1 MSYKWWQILQYLQY
15 LLSARTKYYIH
26 SPFVY
31 ELCEHVIYDKRHYY
45 AFDDIELLRRRLL
58 VNEKVIEVTDYG
70 AGSAFMSSLR
80 PIREI
85 AQLSGTPLKVGQL
98 LFRLAVHLQA
108 KYLLEFGTSLG
119 LATLYLAKAGQAAQ
133 VITIEGCKQT
143 AAVAAQNFIQ
153 LQVSNIEQVVS
164 TFEEALP
171 LVLSKLPQLD
181 LVFFD
186 GNHRS
191 DATWHYFNLCLPKAH
206 PHTVFVFDDI
216 YWSPDMQEVWERIK
230 QHNAVQVTI
239 DLFRVGLVFFR
250 KEQVKE
256 HFKLYF

>member
-1 MSYKWWQILQYLQY
+1 MSNKWWQTLQYLRY
-15 LLSARTKYYIH
+15 LLTARTKYYIH

-31 ELCEHVIYDKRHYY
+31 ELCENVIYDKRNYY

-58 VNEKVIEVTDYG
+58 GSEKVIEVTDYG
-70 AGSAFMSSLR
+70 AGSGVMGSLR
-80 PIREI
+80 TIQQI
-85 AQLSGTPLKVGQL
+85 AEHAGTPRKVGQL

-108 KYLLEFGTSLG
+108 QYLLELGTSLG
-119 LATLYLAKAGQAAQ
+119 LGTLYLAKAGQLAQ

-143 AAVAAQNFIQ
+143 AAVAAQNFKQ
-153 LQVSNIEQVVS
+153 LQVANIQQVVS

-171 LVLSKLPQLD
+171 LVLPKLPQLD

-191 DATWHYFNLCLPKAH
+191 DATWEYFNQCLPKAH
-206 PHTVFVFDDI
+206 QHSVFVFDDI
-216 YWSPDMQEVWERIK
+216 YWSPDMQAVWERIK
-230 QHNAVQVTI
+230 QHNSVQVTV